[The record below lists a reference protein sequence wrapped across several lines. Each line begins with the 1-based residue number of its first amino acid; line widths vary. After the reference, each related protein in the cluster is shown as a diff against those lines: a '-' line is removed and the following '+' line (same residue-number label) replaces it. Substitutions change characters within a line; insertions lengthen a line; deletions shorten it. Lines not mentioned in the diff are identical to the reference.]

1 MWFPAFTLEAL
12 VDGLSDGGLHQ
23 IHIAH
28 HLRGEHHP
36 QMLVE
41 LSTGQVLYTSQ
52 KKKSMK
58 INLDLNGYLLT
69 YIGFCG
75 VNNQVTGLC
84 AWRFVFISNIL
95 YVVTNF
101 NSVSIYSYNKH
112 FS

>member
-1 MWFPAFTLEAL
+1 MVPSVRARSPCGWTERWRTP
-12 VDGLSDGGLHQ
+12 SDPHSAPPEGQTPSAGVGGTFHWIGSLH
-23 IHIAH
+23 
-28 HLRGEHHP
+28 
-36 QMLVE
+36 V
-41 LSTGQVLYTSQ
+41 T
-52 KKKSMK
+52 KKRSIK

-75 VNNQVTGLC
+75 VYNQVTGLC

>member
-1 MWFPAFTLEAL
+1 MVPSVHARSPCGWTERWRTP
-12 VDGLSDGGLHQ
+12 SDPHSAPPEGQTPSAGVGGTSHWIGSLRHKEKIHQ
-23 IHIAH
+23 
-28 HLRGEHHP
+28 
-36 QMLVE
+36 
-41 LSTGQVLYTSQ
+41 
-52 KKKSMK
+52 K

-101 NSVSIYSYNKH
+101 KSVSIYSY
-112 FS
+112 